1 MPLATGAIVVDRRS
15 RRRAVALR
23 GIAIGVLAIVPLA
36 VGCGDGKAL
45 VSGKVTFNGEP
56 IARGAITLVPTDGK
70 GQTVGSAIE
79 SGAYRIQGVLPG
91 EKTVQI
97 IAVYSLGR
105 RKDEDGSAVEAMGDL
120 LPASWGPTSK
130 ERLTVTAPTT
140 TKDFAIEGP
149 DPRKK

>member
-1 MPLATGAIVVDRRS
+1 MSLSCRASALGRRS
-15 RRRAVALR
+15 VRPTVSLR
-23 GIAIGVLAIVPLA
+23 GLACGLLAVVPLA
-36 VGCGDGKAL
+36 VGCGDGKAV

-56 IARGAITLVPTDGK
+56 IARGAITLVPADGK
-70 GQTVGSAIE
+70 GQTFGSSIE
-79 SGAYRIQGVLPG
+79 SGAYQIQGVLPG

-97 IAVYSLGR
+97 IAVYPLGR
-105 RKDEDGSAVEAMGDL
+105 RKDEDGGTVEAMGDL